1 MPHESTVNPDDPI
14 EHLPNVDYLINRAP
28 KHESI
33 TAKNSLI
40 VAKADALKNLS
51 SAIALEE
58 NEIQ

>member
-14 EHLPNVDYLINRAP
+14 ENSPNVDYLINRVP
-28 KHESI
+28 RQDSI

-51 SAIALEE
+51 SATTLQQELI
-58 NEIQ
+58 